1 MRKSG
6 SIALVATMA
15 VLFFSQSPRAQSVNE
30 DGIKA
35 RLKAWYLTQ
44 TWSGGA
50 SFSGVVF
57 DDDIYEEVFDKDH
70 LPMARFYSGWHPVQ
84 NLSLELS
91 LGGLYE
97 SARSVGISTGEES
110 KETYEFYVLPVQAR
124 ARYSFMVS
132 EDQWAVPSIY
142 AGGDWWYFF
151 EKNGDEV
158 DGDKS
163 GYHAGADVALLLD
176 PLDPTAA
183 RNMKKHWNIDNTYL
197 VLGYEYMEVG
207 ENDDGLRFSG
217 QAYTVGLRFET
228 YNRSALSR
236 Y

>member
-1 MRKSG
+1 MRKG
-6 SIALVATMA
+6 AGIALVLAMA
-15 VLFFSQSPRAQSVNE
+15 VLLFSESGHAQSVNE

-35 RLKAWYLTQ
+35 RLKAWCLTQ

-70 LPMARFYSGWHPVQ
+70 LPMVRFYSGWHPVQ
-84 NLSLELS
+84 NLSLEFS
-91 LGGLYE
+91 VGGLYE
-97 SARSVGISTGEES
+97 SARSVGIGTGEES
-110 KETYEFYVLPVQAR
+110 EETYEFYVLPVQVQ

-132 EDQWAVPSIY
+132 EDQWAVPSVY

-158 DGDKS
+158 EGDKS
-163 GYHAGADVALLLD
+163 GYHFGADIALLLD
-176 PLDPTAA
+176 PLDPSAA
-183 RNMKKHWNIDNTYL
+183 TNMKKHWNIDNTYL
-197 VLGYEYMEVG
+197 CLGYEYMEVG

-217 QAYTVGLRFET
+217 QVYTVGLRFET
-228 YNRSALSR
+228 YNRPALS